1 MIYSDVILTM
11 IVSGMLDPRLLG
23 KIKIPDRRFSF
34 SGRGAAAAELLRNI
48 FAYKYIDKGNI
59 QFIYQFNQGGIQM
72 VTISKFSL
80 ENTRYQNLLS
90 RKSGIPEAVEIT
102 VKDVLKNVK
111 EKGDEALKEYM
122 QKFDGVD
129 IDEIGLMV
137 SDAEFEAAKERVS
150 DEFKNAV
157 KLACDNLFRF
167 HRRQLPSGFVEKFE
181 NGAVLERKYTPLNSV
196 AVTVPGDM
204 APLISTLCMNLV
216 PAVVAGVPNIY
227 ILTKPRKDGT
237 IDDRLLYVAD
247 YLGVRNYYKISGSQG
262 LAAVAYGTE
271 KVKKVDA
278 ITGPGNNYTQM
289 AKKLLFGEVKID
301 SIAGP
306 SEIAII
312 ADEKADPTFIAAD
325 MMSQAEHGTG
335 FEASTAFVLSE
346 TQAEKIKAE
355 INRLTSENDLVKE
368 TEKTFTNYGDI
379 FVVDSINEA
388 VEAVNGIAPEHAE
401 LLLEDYEEVLS
412 KITNAGAVFVGEYST
427 EPVGDYFCGTNH
439 ILPTCGTARFS
450 SGMSVNEFV
459 RGYSV
464 IKYPENALKENADY
478 IIELAEAEGMR
489 AHALAVKVRK

>member
-137 SDAEFEAAKERVS
+137 SDAEFEAANERVS

-355 INRLTSENDLVKE
+355 INRLTSENDLVKA

>member
-1 MIYSDVILTM
+1 
-11 IVSGMLDPRLLG
+11 
-23 KIKIPDRRFSF
+23 
-34 SGRGAAAAELLRNI
+34 
-48 FAYKYIDKGNI
+48 
-59 QFIYQFNQGGIQM
+59 M
-72 VTISKFSL
+72 VTISKYDF
-80 ENTRYQNLLS
+80 ENPRFQNLLARRS
-90 RKSGIPEAVEIT
+90 SIPESVEIT
-102 VKDVLKNVK
+102 VKEVLKNVK
-111 EKGDEALKEYM
+111 EKGDAALHAYM

-129 IDEIGLMV
+129 IGEIGLMV
-137 SDAEFEAAKERVS
+137 SDEEFEAAKISVS
-150 DEFKNAV
+150 DEFKEAV
-157 KLACDNLFRF
+157 KKACDNLFRF
-167 HRRQLPSGFVEKFE
+167 HRRQLPTGFTEEFE
-181 NGAVLERKYTPLNSV
+181 NGVVLERKYTALNSV

-227 ILTKPRKDGT
+227 ILTKPKKDGS

-271 KVKKVDA
+271 TVKKVDA

-312 ADEKADPTFIAAD
+312 ADEKASPTFIAAD

-346 TQAEKIKAE
+346 KQAEEIRAE
-355 INRLTSENDLVKE
+355 IIRLTEENNLKAT

-379 FVVDSINEA
+379 FVVDSISD
-388 VEAVNGIAPEHAE
+388 AVNAVNMIAPEHVE
-401 LLLEDYEEVLS
+401 VLLEESEEILP
-412 KITNAGAVFVGEYST
+412 KLTNAGAVFVGEYST

-450 SGMSVNEFV
+450 SGMSVNEFM

-464 IKYPENALKENADY
+464 IKYPENALRENADY
-478 IIELAEAEGMR
+478 IIQLAEAEGMR
-489 AHALAVKVRK
+489 AHALAVKVRKNNLTKI